1 MTGAQPVPEQ
11 ENRTV
16 ATKTAPK
23 TFASLVAEEE
33 AEVAKTAPALAEE
46 AAEAKALISTREE
59 EHEDAQDRLSGILG
73 SFKRGN
79 DTHTAADLAEA
90 RAAVERAALLAEGQK
105 VKADRLAKATPNID
119 KSLSTLA
126 AEAVAKVVPYA
137 AEVIPSF
144 LHPAEAPENLAAGPV
159 VVITQDGKA
168 TEKGGIYAAGITIRS
183 FRLPHFQQIDK
194 RDVEREFEARGWVT
208 PGGRIYQNTE
218 RQDGFMVDVIKMQE
232 LRAYASVPV
241 ITKEPTERDVNAV
254 VGTLSVEMVKAF
266 PILREMAG
274 GLTVSSGGGVSS
286 PDMSA
291 RPESKRFKAKTDGDT
306 RTVTIEAEYKVQ
318 SNTPNFPIDAVRAA
332 AGKGAQA
339 MVDKFFLGVG
349 VVEKV
354 SHFDTQTDNPQ
365 SVGVRVVLVSKTA

>member
-1 MTGAQPVPEQ
+1 M
-11 ENRTV
+11 

-23 TFASLVAEEE
+23 TFASLVADEE
-33 AEVAKTAPALAEE
+33 AEVMKTAPALAEE

-59 EHEDAQDRLSGILG
+59 EHEDAQDHLSGILG

-90 RAAVERAALLAEGQK
+90 RASVERAALLAEGQTA
-105 VKADRLAKATPNID
+105 KANRLAKDVPNVD
-119 KSLSTLA
+119 KSLSVLV

-144 LHPAEAPENLAAGPV
+144 LRPAEAPENLTTGPV

-168 TEKGGIYAAGITIRS
+168 TEKGGILTAGLTIRS

-194 RDVEREFEARGWVT
+194 RDVVREFDARGWNLRFEPT
-208 PGGRIYQNTE
+208 TQTE
-218 RQDGFMVDVIKMQE
+218 RRDGFVVDVIRVQQ
-232 LRAYASVPV
+232 LSAYASVPV
-241 ITKEPTERDVNAV
+241 ITKDPTERDVNAV
-254 VGTLSVEMVKAF
+254 IGTLSIEMVRAF
-266 PILREMAG
+266 PVQREMAG
-274 GLTVSSGGGVSS
+274 GLTVSPGGGVSA

-291 RPESKRFKAKTDGDT
+291 RPESKRFRVKTDGNT
-306 RTVTIEAEYKVQ
+306 RTVTVEAEYKVQ
-318 SNTPNFPIDAVRAA
+318 SNTPNFPIEAVHAA

-339 MVDKFFLGVG
+339 MVDKFFPGVG

-354 SHFDTQTDNPQ
+354 SHFDMQTDNPQ
-365 SVGVRVVLVSKTA
+365 NVGVRVVLTSKTA